1 MREVE
6 NSILNDVAQDINN
19 NHNNNVKVSII
30 VPVYN
35 VEKYLAKCLDSLI
48 NQTLKE
54 IEIVVVNDGATDNS
68 PQIIEEYSKKEPR
81 IKVVNQENAGLSA
94 ARNSGINAATAE
106 FMTFLDSDDWLDEDF
121 VEKLYN
127 AAINNN
133 TDIAVGGMKRQREK
147 SFKYRLN
154 FEEEKVYSD
163 LQEKLDICRIPDCCY
178 ACGKLFKRE
187 LIQNRPF
194 KKGVYFEDVIWTP
207 YIIKDSKSL
216 VTVPNTYYYYRANN
230 ASIVKSVQ
238 SEKKQHDS
246 YVAKKG
252 IVEFY
257 ESNNLILKNKC
268 KAVTKRI
275 KYLFKVPV
283 FKIKEIN
290 GWEIFYL
297 IGFIP
302 FFLRKI

>member
-1 MREVE
+1 MP
-6 NSILNDVAQDINN
+6 
-19 NHNNNVKVSII
+19 KVSII

-35 VEKYLAKCLDSLI
+35 VEKYLSHCLDSLI
-48 NQTLKE
+48 NQTLKD
-54 IEIVVVNDGATDNS
+54 IEIIVVNDGATDNS
-68 PQIIEEYSKKEPR
+68 PKIIEKYAQKDSR
-81 IKVVNQENAGLSA
+81 IRVVNQKNQGLSG
-94 ARNSGINAATAE
+94 ARNSGVKIANGDYIS
-106 FMTFLDSDDWLDEDF
+106 FVDSDDWLDVNF
-121 VEKLYN
+121 IEKLYSSAIKNN
-127 AAINNN
+127 A
-133 TDIAVGGMKRQREK
+133 DIAVGGMKRQREK

-154 FEEEKVYSD
+154 FKEEKVYTN
-163 LQEKLDICRIPDCCY
+163 LQDKLDVCRIPECCY
-178 ACGKLFKRE
+178 ACGKLFKKD
-187 LIQNRPF
+187 LILNRFF

-257 ESNNLILKNKC
+257 KSNNLILKNKC